1 MQLTKR
7 AINTRFRCAYTYRLK
22 LASYTKSLTHYTKG
36 TPSGLRPPTA
46 CRHPVSGSISLPLS
60 GCFSP
65 FPHGTCS
72 LSVMH
77 EYLGLESGLPMFRQD
92 FTCPALLKDNK
103 SSYVYG
109 AITRY
114 GRTFHS
120 VRLYFLL
127 PLAWSAFARH
137 YLRSLG

>member
-1 MQLTKR
+1 MHHTNRPIK
-7 AINTRFRCAYTYRLK
+7 TRFRCAYTYRLK
-22 LASYTKSLTHYTKG
+22 LAWYTKSLTHYTKG
-36 TPSGLRPPTA
+36 TRSALRPPTV
-46 CRHPVSGSISLPLS
+46 CRHPVSGTISLPLS

-92 FTCPALLKDNK
+92 FTCPALLKDNG
-103 SSYVYG
+103 SSYMYG

-114 GRTFHS
+114 GPTFQT
-120 VRLYFLL
+120 VPFFFPL

-137 YLRSLG
+137 Y